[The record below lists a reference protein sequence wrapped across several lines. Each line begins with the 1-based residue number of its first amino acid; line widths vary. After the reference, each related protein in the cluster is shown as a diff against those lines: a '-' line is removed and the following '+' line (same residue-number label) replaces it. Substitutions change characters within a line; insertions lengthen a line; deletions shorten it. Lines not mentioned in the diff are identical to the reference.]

1 MEFSKE
7 YFWDEVRDGFYVSG
21 IMKRSLAAQME
32 VLGEIDKVCK
42 RHNIRWFA
50 DCGTLLGAVRHG
62 GVIPWDD
69 DVDIAIPLKDYF
81 RFQKIFEHALKNKK
95 RPRSAV
101 FFIFIFKEPESPFP
115 ARFRIRWKNNIRK
128 FLLQPGRLCNPASL
142 SQ

>member
-69 DVDIAIPLKDYF
+69 DVDIVMRRRDYIEFLKVAKWTKRDLTP
-81 RFQKIFEHALKNKK
+81 KALTVR
-95 RPRSAV
+95 RPSC
-101 FFIFIFKEPESPFP
+101 FMTS
-115 ARFRIRWKNNIRK
+115 
-128 FLLQPGRLCNPASL
+128 GSSL
-142 SQ
+142 TM

>member
-69 DVDIAIPLKDYF
+69 EGHAARAARPPEEQPDFYS
-81 RFQKIFEHALKNKK
+81 RFSEMNQQV
-95 RPRSAV
+95 S
-101 FFIFIFKEPESPFP
+101 
-115 ARFRIRWKNNIRK
+115 
-128 FLLQPGRLCNPASL
+128 QPDREDRHE
-142 SQ
+142 